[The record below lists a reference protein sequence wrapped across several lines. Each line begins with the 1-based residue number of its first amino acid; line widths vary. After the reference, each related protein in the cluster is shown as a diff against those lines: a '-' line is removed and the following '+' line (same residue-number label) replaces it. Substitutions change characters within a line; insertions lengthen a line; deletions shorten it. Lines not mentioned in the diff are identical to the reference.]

1 MRRNIKGRSEG
12 KKHLSNLERIN
23 NYKFG
28 KEKKNEENTRMKI

>member
-12 KKHLSNLERIN
+12 KKHLRYLERIN

-28 KEKKNEENTRMKI
+28 KEKKLRKIPE